1 MIRKKRT
8 GNLKRSKFLKK
19 QGFTLIELVVV
30 MAIIAVLAVLVI
42 GAITIA
48 KHMATETANRSN
60 AKTIQTAMEAYYSRH
75 QAYPPMNG
83 ASFYRAA
90 TDASYQLT
98 PSFVSLSSLSNSA
111 CDTSNTKG
119 RGYGG
124 NIISG
129 NANIVGATGA
139 NPWAT
144 GTNSNSYTILI
155 ANYNCDMGTP
165 ASPVIVGE
173 ITGP

>member
-90 TDASYQLT
+90 TDASYQIT
-98 PSFVSLSSLSNSA
+98 PSFVSLSSLSNSVLA
-111 CDTSNTKG
+111 QNQKCTLLCLGSKQIKIKVAAPLKIKSAPGVKGNTHHAIAQETFDGSSK
-119 RGYGG
+119 
-124 NIISG
+124 
-129 NANIVGATGA
+129 T
-139 NPWAT
+139 NP
-144 GTNSNSYTILI
+144 G
-155 ANYNCDMGTP
+155 
-165 ASPVIVGE
+165 VV
-173 ITGP
+173 